1 MAGRSLQAVVL
12 THLPFEDLG
21 ALEPCLL
28 KHAFRIEIVD
38 VTIARFPS
46 SAADDADLLVVM
58 GGPIGVYDAPS
69 YPFLTAEIECIRRRL
84 AVRKPTL
91 GISLGAQF
99 IAASLGACVYPG
111 DRGPE
116 IGWSPIQS
124 PPGAQLPHWFMF
136 LLNPLLYLFR
146 WHEDTFDIPSKATHL
161 AETQLYCNQALSA
174 ENFALGLQFHPE
186 VTAEGPGA
194 LVCRACLRTQHQADQ
209 RLGTPR
215 RPAPQ
220 FWNGWLDSLFG

>member
-1 MAGRSLQAVVL
+1 MPPQARIQNRNCRRHDRPISLLRGGRRSSACRHGRS
-12 THLPFEDLG
+12 H
-21 ALEPCLL
+21 
-28 KHAFRIEIVD
+28 
-38 VTIARFPS
+38 
-46 SAADDADLLVVM
+46 
-58 GGPIGVYDAPS
+58 
-69 YPFLTAEIECIRRRL
+69 RRL
-84 AVRKPTL
+84 RCAVLSFPHRRNRMYTP
-91 GISLGAQF
+91 
-99 IAASLGACVYPG
+99 ASGCSKAHPWNLPG
-111 DRGPE
+111 CAVHSRLPGCLRLPRRPRPE